1 MGLFGRK
8 RIKSRDAQGRK
19 IVTVVDKRGTVRKT
33 KIKDKKNQITT
44 KERYDRSG
52 NLVKR
57 KAKGKYIK
65 RFKAKT
71 NNPTFDQS
79 VFNDNQTV
87 ARTINSVASNPILNA
102 KRTEIVTNGNENQKK
117 AQNIDTTKKVDETK
131 KVDDTKTVDT
141 TKKDDTTTKNDSTD
155 VSFGQ
160 AYRTQRD
167 KNKAAGIDH
176 YGDDAGYF
184 EWKGKMYNTESKS
197 EKEARLNQSKSD
209 DTEVI
214 NTDDQGDGTD
224 TNKTDTSGTSGG
236 GDTDTGGG
244 TEGTGTE
251 GETNDSIPDLIGTV
265 PDDLATDP
273 DLQNQGDTIQRSG
286 GSSGSYRRYRSGGAV
301 GPNGVL

>member
-52 NLVKR
+52 NLIKR

-71 NNPTFDQS
+71 SNPTFDQS
-79 VFNDNQTV
+79 VFNDNQTI

-102 KRTEIVTNGNENQKK
+102 KRTEIVTNGNDNQKK
-117 AQNIDTTKKVDETK
+117 AQNVDTKKVEETK
-131 KVDDTKTVDT
+131 KVDDTKNVDT
-141 TKKDDTTTKNDSTD
+141 TKKDDTTKKNDSND
-155 VSFGQ
+155 ISFSQ

-167 KNKAAGIDH
+167 KNTAAGIDH

-184 EWKGKMYNTESKS
+184 EWRGKMYNTESKS
-197 EKEARLNQSKSD
+197 EKEARLNQGND

-214 NTDDQGDGTD
+214 NTDDQT
-224 TNKTDTSGTSGG
+224 
-236 GDTDTGGG
+236 TDTG
-244 TEGTGTE
+244 TTDTGT
-251 GETNDSIPDLIGTV
+251 T
-265 PDDLATDP
+265 TDP
-273 DLQNQGDTIQRSG
+273 TITGENETETTETPDNSEPSDSTVTTPTGTISQELSDSLQNQSDTIQRRG